1 MTAFAKGVLAFLLEV
16 AIYAFRSIKNNNRT
30 GRRVPRKD
38 NSDIGWRPPDENIT
52 GNRNSQNGPIS
63 GQSKSE
69 REGAGPEKAPNN
81 TIKES
86 S

>member
-1 MTAFAKGVLAFLLEV
+1 MTAFAKGLVTFLLEV
-16 AIYAFRSIKNNNRT
+16 AIYAFRSIKNNSRPR
-30 GRRVPRKD
+30 RRVTRGD

-52 GNRNSQNGPIS
+52 GNRNSQNEPIP

-69 REGAGPEKAPNN
+69 RESTGLEKAPNN
-81 TIKES
+81 TFKES